1 MNKLDDYGCAGG
13 MRCKPPVA
21 PHGGTLQANATAS
34 LSVWPERSSYS
45 LTSPN
50 YFPIACAAHERLE
63 LAVMRRQRLLLT
75 WMGEQD
81 QTPRS
86 EPVQALDVA
95 TRDGAEWLRIQ
106 RPDGQSEEV
115 RLDRILAASE
125 A

>member
-1 MNKLDDYGCAGG
+1 MQAAGRAAWRYPASQRHSELVSVARTFKLF
-13 MRCKPPVA
+13 V
-21 PHGGTLQANATAS
+21 N
-34 LSVWPERSSYS
+34 E
-45 LTSPN
+45 PN
-50 YFPIACAAHERLE
+50 YLPIACAAHERLE

-75 WMGEQD
+75 WIGEQD
-81 QTPRS
+81 PTPRS